1 MRKLLLSLATVA
13 VVALFSSCGGNGQSE
28 KKDTD
33 NQIGAENNEITED
46 NSSENAEQSGDFTS
60 YKDDAIG
67 VSFSVP
73 AGLEKYEGPE
83 VPSGSVE
90 FRLDKKTY
98 NSVSVFVREKFEGE
112 FDQAAIDEEYENATL
127 SITGTPDS
135 KEKVD
140 GGYTLTESS
149 EDLGMYGASKVL
161 FKGNKQYSIK
171 VSWKKENESKYGGE
185 VAKQVLDSFKIVE

>member
-1 MRKLLLSLATVA
+1 M
-13 VVALFSSCGGNGQSE
+13 
-28 KKDTD
+28 
-33 NQIGAENNEITED
+33 
-46 NSSENAEQSGDFTS
+46 
-60 YKDDAIG
+60 
-67 VSFSVP
+67 
-73 AGLEKYEGPE
+73 
-83 VPSGSVE
+83 
-90 FRLDKKTY
+90 
-98 NSVSVFVREKFEGE
+98 SVFVREKFEGE

-149 EDLGMYGASKVL
+149 KDLGMYGASKVL

-171 VSWKKENESKYGGE
+171 VFWKKENESKYGGE